1 MPNEHS
7 TVRVGSMQL
16 DWLLRLAVA
25 GALVGHGAYGAVLA
39 RASWYAY
46 FGALGFSERTV
57 ESTGLLRI
65 VGGAEI
71 ALGVITLVF
80 PAPALLLFISA
91 WKVFT
96 EILRPATGEP
106 FWEFIE
112 RASNMLAPLVLLY
125 VRGWPTALP
134 RWLGLQSP
142 SKKRQSAVA
151 PRFGARS
158 ARRGT
163 SRTRER

>member
-1 MPNEHS
+1 MRHEYA
-7 TVRVGSMQL
+7 TMRFGSMQV

-39 RASWYAY
+39 KASWYAY
-46 FGALGFSERTV
+46 FAVLGFPAPMV

-71 ALGVITLVF
+71 ALGVIALVF
-80 PAPALLLFISA
+80 PVPALLLFITV

-96 EILRPATGEP
+96 ELLRPATGEP

-112 RASNMLAPLVLLY
+112 RASNMLAPLVLLHI
-125 VRGWPTALP
+125 RGWPTSLS
-134 RWLGLQSP
+134 RWLELRNRLVALRLVAQSP
-142 SKKRQSAVA
+142 
-151 PRFGARS
+151 
-158 ARRGT
+158 
-163 SRTRER
+163 RE